1 MDRKVSI
8 IIPIYNVAKF
18 INRCVDSVIAQ
29 TYSNIEIILV
39 DDESPDN
46 CPEICEQYARRD
58 DRIVVIHKKNGGLS
72 DARNAG
78 IEKASGDY
86 IFFLDSDDYVEI
98 NLIERLILEAQNN
111 ESDVVICGYYADSV
125 DSNETLLSSKNYKG
139 INGVYNK
146 KNFQKIPLDSNTV
159 GLLGYAWNKLYKIQT
174 INSKSHRFIKGLS
187 LIEDIVF
194 NGPVL
199 EECNTISFIE
209 DPLIHY
215 MQRSRNTLGS
225 KYYENYFDLK
235 LIAINIVRKLLLFW
249 GKQDTEITTITDKM
263 GFKALKSTARFLSCA
278 ANYESNK
285 KSIILDDLL
294 QSYQAREILRN
305 VKLNSL
311 KDKFLKYLMLHGQS
325 KIILNIYHNKNK
337 S

>member
-146 KNFQKIPLDSNTV
+146 KKFQKIP
-159 GLLGYAWNKLYKIQT
+159 
-174 INSKSHRFIKGLS
+174 
-187 LIEDIVF
+187 
-194 NGPVL
+194 
-199 EECNTISFIE
+199 
-209 DPLIHY
+209 
-215 MQRSRNTLGS
+215 
-225 KYYENYFDLK
+225 
-235 LIAINIVRKLLLFW
+235 
-249 GKQDTEITTITDKM
+249 TT
-263 GFKALKSTARFLSCA
+263 F
-278 ANYESNK
+278 
-285 KSIILDDLL
+285 
-294 QSYQAREILRN
+294 
-305 VKLNSL
+305 
-311 KDKFLKYLMLHGQS
+311 
-325 KIILNIYHNKNK
+325 
-337 S
+337 